1 MIFTYHPEGSD
12 EPTSWTVDLG
22 KLRVQEMIAIEKRSG
37 LKYGTE
43 FKQAVMLG
51 GAEARL
57 ALLWTLRR
65 RKEHTLKFDDIDF
78 SDEEVKLEMDTAEW
92 EKLRQETVDNKKL
105 SDSAREEQLR
115 IIDLAASD
123 APEPPGKSQTPTE
136 TSETSTD

>member
-1 MIFTYHPEGSD
+1 MIFTYHPDGSS

-37 LKYGTE
+37 LRYGTE

-65 RKEHTLKFDDIDF
+65 RTEHTLKFDDIDF
-78 SDEEVKLEMDTAEW
+78 SDEEVKLEMDTDEW
-92 EKLRQETVDNKKL
+92 AKLRQETVDNKKL

-136 TSETSTD
+136 ISETSTD